1 MKVFRCAICGEVYL
15 GAKAPS
21 RCPYCGVDSEHL
33 IDTRDYDVNTND
45 IEVTDSER
53 EDIVKAIALEVHD
66 SRWYITM
73 SKRDKDSALGSAFK
87 RLSKVEQEHCELFC
101 KLIKVDEPE
110 NLTDEIEGVEEWCG
124 DIVKAIEA
132 EGGAAKYYREVSE
145 RATNERVREVF
156 AAIAD
161 VELDHVETNKFLAE
175 IADCDL

>member
-1 MKVFRCAICGEVYL
+1 MKVYRCAICGEVYL
-15 GAKAPS
+15 GTQPPS
-21 RCPYCGVDSEHL
+21 RCPFCGVDQEHL
-33 IDTRDYDVNTND
+33 VDTREYDVTTND
-45 IEVTDSER
+45 IEVTDQER
-53 EDIVKAIALEVHD
+53 ADIEKAIALEVHD

-101 KLIKVDEPE
+101 KLIKVEDPS
-110 NLTDEIEGVEEWCG
+110 NLTDEIDGVEEWCA
-124 DIVKAIEA
+124 DIAAAIEA

-161 VELDHVETNKFLAE
+161 VELDHVETNRFLAG
-175 IADCDL
+175 IAGCE